1 MCVVRVIPMVNTDD
15 GEWQRRCQRR
25 HLCLQK
31 VKTEESYLE
40 MRVRLL
46 RAAMDEHQKFP
57 RPVTPDPDDRLLS
70 KRDWEKAMMDFRV
83 HLRIIVSELN

>member
-15 GEWQRRCQRR
+15 SEWQRRSQRR
-25 HLCLQK
+25 HACLQR
-31 VKTEESYLE
+31 VRTEEFYL
-40 MRVRLL
+40 V
-46 RAAMDEHQKFP
+46 AAFAAIDEPHRFP

-83 HLRIIVSELN
+83 QLRIIVSELN